1 MSKPRQAEESED
13 QIFEVELEEAQNDKD
28 ERSLKQD
35 ENLIRDQVQQTNFTN
50 IFCNKPPSRKMSYLI
65 VLTSHFLVGVVQAYY
80 SVIVMELQEKKAT
93 YDDQALFSIANY
105 PYVIKI
111 IFAPLV
117 DVFFFSRIGRCKT
130 WVVFGC
136 FLLAAIFIY
145 ISPNADADINPH
157 NVTSLTIQWIM
168 ISFVLIIIQISFK
181 TWILKLFDEKE
192 VGKMAYVTHIGGLF
206 GGFFGMNI
214 FVPLNSVP
222 WLNRH
227 LFTSHPVSSPILSHR
242 TMQLII
248 AFFTIGLAV
257 FVLLFVAEKVTEV
270 GNHKMHLRQVLKTL
284 PRLFTFR
291 PMRDF
296 LIFCAAVK
304 TLRGLFESTVNL
316 MLIDEGMQR
325 TTLVSVQTVLFPV
338 TVFASLY
345 MMRYVVKGKI
355 MRWAYWLYHAH
366 SLLLLFRLVIYI
378 DLKHNHDKA
387 RTIVLLYIDGIIDKL
402 IAPRIFLIGFIIFIA
417 PKEIGTTFISFMYC
431 WLNIFYEMPMT
442 VGLKICKNRFI
453 SYEWMYFLANAIQI
467 IITSLFKSYC
477 YDIDTK
483 DKGYFDGNDHIR
495 MEGNIE
501 DRPLLTGGSEREKEN
516 RR

>member
-1 MSKPRQAEESED
+1 MSKPRQAEESQD
-13 QIFEVELEEAQNDKD
+13 QIFEVELEEAQNNKD

-270 GNHKMHLRQVLKTL
+270 GNHKMQTGAQDPPSSLHFPTHARLPHLLCRREDS
-284 PRLFTFR
+284 PR
-291 PMRDF
+291 
-296 LIFCAAVK
+296 
-304 TLRGLFESTVNL
+304 TLREHC
-316 MLIDEGMQR
+316 Q
-325 TTLVSVQTVLFPV
+325 P
-338 TVFASLY
+338 
-345 MMRYVVKGKI
+345 
-355 MRWAYWLYHAH
+355 HAH
-366 SLLLLFRLVIYI
+366 RRGHAEDDPGECADGVVPGDGVCIAV
-378 DLKHNHDKA
+378 HDE
-387 RTIVLLYIDGIIDKL
+387 ICSEGEDNEVGI
-402 IAPRIFLIGFIIFIA
+402 
-417 PKEIGTTFISFMYC
+417 
-431 WLNIFYEMPMT
+431 
-442 VGLKICKNRFI
+442 
-453 SYEWMYFLANAIQI
+453 LAVPCA
-467 IITSLFKSYC
+467 F
-477 YDIDTK
+477 
-483 DKGYFDGNDHIR
+483 FAVVV
-495 MEGNIE
+495 
-501 DRPLLTGGSEREKEN
+501 
-516 RR
+516 